1 MIHFHMQ
8 RFKCMDFMVNE
19 LHFFKKKNKMENM
32 DKMQRSNYQI
42 LCTYYITTQHFCI
55 YSTDQMQGIMCTRL
69 SVRAIA
75 FVSVFEHVCLCMRM
89 HSSLRANPF
98 VSTCEHV
105 HLHVRTRLSPN
116 ENAFVSA
123 CKHVLL
129 SKWQR
134 PLLLQEMSVYFTA
147 V

>member
-1 MIHFHMQ
+1 MQ
-8 RFKCMDFMVNE
+8 RFKCMEFMVNE
-19 LHFFKKKNKMENM
+19 LHFFKKKNKMENT

-55 YSTDQMQGIMCTRL
+55 YSTDQMQGITCTRL

-75 FVSVFEHVCLCMRM
+75 FVSVFKRVRLRMRT
-89 HSSLRANPF
+89 HSSLRANAF

-105 HLHVRTRLSPN
+105 HLRVRTRLSPN
-116 ENAFVSA
+116 ETRSSLRANAFFYPSGNTP
-123 CKHVLL
+123 CCHKKTRL
-129 SKWQR
+129 
-134 PLLLQEMSVYFTA
+134 YFTA